1 VSAFSLSNDGD
12 DTAPAHTAAASTSYR
27 LVKRGL
33 DVAVASLGLLLLL
46 PLLVLG
52 FLIVRFSSKGPALFR
67 QTRVGTGGRAFVMLK
82 FRTMRRASSDE
93 IHRAYVQALLRGEAQ
108 TVGGLYK
115 LGDDARITRVGGVM
129 RKLSV
134 DELPQLLNVL
144 RGDMSLVGPRPAL
157 PWEVE
162 LFPDWSRARF
172 QVPPGITGLW
182 QVSGRNRLTMLEGL
196 RLDLEYVQRRSIWLD
211 VRILVRT
218 VPALLR
224 GGAR

>member
-12 DTAPAHTAAASTSYR
+12 DTAPAQAVAAGTSYR
-27 LVKRGL
+27 MLKRGL
-33 DVAVASLGLLLLL
+33 DVAVASSCLLLLL
-46 PLLVLG
+46 PLLALG
-52 FLIVRFSSKGPALFR
+52 FLVVRISSKGPALFR

-93 IHRAYVQALLRGEAQ
+93 LHRAYVRALLRGEAQ
-108 TVGGLYK
+108 TVDGLYK
-115 LGDDARITRVGGVM
+115 LGGDTRITRVGGVM

-134 DELPQLLNVL
+134 DELPQLINVL

-157 PWEVE
+157 PWEAE

-211 VRILVRT
+211 VRILART